1 MKELIFLALKKR
13 ASDIF
18 IDPKKDSVYT
28 VRLRVDGGLRMV
40 RTLDDT
46 LANAV
51 ISAIKVA
58 AGMDSFERRRPQD
71 GSFTARVPEGQAA
84 FRVASVGA
92 FGGEK
97 ITVRVLGCAGGPM
110 KLEDLGMTLENQKM
124 LKSVLG
130 MPSGM
135 LLICGPTG
143 SGKTTTLYGIIQS
156 FDYSIKNIMSI
167 EDPIEN
173 IMPNISQ
180 MEVNTKAEITFAA
193 LLRNALRQNPDVIC
207 LGEIRDRE
215 TAEIATQAAQ
225 TGHFIVATLHSND
238 NIGTLDRMMSLGVPM
253 RSLASTLRMIVSQR
267 LVRKLCSCKQRTTLP
282 EEYREYFEA
291 SGWRQDQIYA
301 PCGCRECD
309 GTGYKERHAIF
320 EMMPMTTELKAL
332 LENGESLSEVKE
344 FLEQQNG
351 SSSMMLND
359 ALRLVERGETSIDE
373 VERVILK
380 ME

>member
-1 MKELIFLALKKR
+1 
-13 ASDIF
+13 
-18 IDPKKDSVYT
+18 
-28 VRLRVDGGLRMV
+28 
-40 RTLDDT
+40 
-46 LANAV
+46 
-51 ISAIKVA
+51 
-58 AGMDSFERRRPQD
+58 
-71 GSFTARVPEGQAA
+71 
-84 FRVASVGA
+84 
-92 FGGEK
+92 
-97 ITVRVLGCAGGPM
+97 
-110 KLEDLGMTLENQKM
+110 
-124 LKSVLG
+124 
-130 MPSGM
+130 
-135 LLICGPTG
+135 
-143 SGKTTTLYGIIQS
+143 
-156 FDYSIKNIMSI
+156 MSI

-238 NIGTLDRMMSLGVPM
+238 NLGTLDRMMSLGVPM